1 MADERRPTTYRE
13 SVAFAL
19 GFVLG
24 AVVALVFSLALF
36 AMVTG

>member
-1 MADERRPTTYRE
+1 MAGERTYRE

-24 AVVALVFSLALF
+24 AVIALVFSLVLF